1 MKILIIKFAAIGDVL
16 RTTPILKAL
25 RKKYPKVKIWWFT
38 KDISF
43 EVLYNNPL
51 IDRVVLYNQS
61 NLSGL
66 KKMHF
71 NLLINLDKDKRATY
85 AAMQVPADIKKGFGQ
100 AKNGRLIPFDKDSNY
115 AYRLGIDDE
124 LKFRKNKKTY
134 QQICFEQI
142 GLKYKGERYLFN
154 LDKKDIVFTNR
165 KLEAKG
171 LKKEAI
177 RVGIVTGSGKAFA
190 GKSLPFGSYVKIIQG
205 LLYYNGIQVVLLGGP
220 REKKTNRKISE
231 LFKDSIIDSGCNN
244 TIGQFAAIIDNCD
257 IVITGDTLTMHL
269 GIALNKYAIV
279 FFGSTAA
286 NEIELYGKG
295 KKVTTKI
302 KCSPCYKR
310 RCPIGEK
317 CMKLVRPEDII
328 KEVLDVA
335 KRVFNKNLARKMVF
349 LDRDGV
355 INKNPLRSDYIKKP
369 SEFEFLPNSRKAVK
383 MLNNAGF
390 DIAVISN
397 QAGIGKGL
405 FSKNELKKI
414 DERMLKGIKV
424 SKGKINGTYYC
435 IHRPDAN
442 CNCRKPKT
450 GLIKKA
456 VGKNKIDFK
465 NSFFVGDTERDVVA
479 GSSSGLKTITVLSG
493 YNKNKDI
500 KRWKKQPDYVA
511 KDLYDAVKKIVL
523 QKVPPMLLFVALFGT
538 IFTS

>member
-16 RTTPILKAL
+16 RTTTILKAL
-25 RKKYPKVKIWWFT
+25 KKKYPKAKIWWFT
-38 KDISF
+38 EDISF

-51 IDRVVLYNQS
+51 IDKAILYNQS
-61 NLSGL
+61 NLSRL

-71 NLLINLDKDKRATY
+71 NLLINLDKDKGATY

-115 AYRLGIDDE
+115 AYGLGIDDE

-142 GLKYKGERYLFN
+142 GLKYEGEKYVFN
-154 LDKKDIVFTNR
+154 LNKKDIDSASK
-165 KLEAKG
+165 KLKAKR

-177 RVGIVTGSGKAFA
+177 KVGIVAGSGKAFA
-190 GKSLPFGSYVKIIQG
+190 GKSLAFSSYVKIIQG
-205 LLYYNGIQVVLLGGP
+205 LLCYNGIQIVLLGGP
-220 REKKTNRKISE
+220 REKKTNRKISK
-231 LFKDSIIDSGCNN
+231 LFKDLIIDSGCNN
-244 TIGQFAAIIDNCD
+244 TIGQFAAIVNNCD

-295 KKVTTKI
+295 KKIIPKI

-310 RCPIGEK
+310 RCPIGER
-317 CMKLVRPEDII
+317 CMGLIGPKDII
-328 KEVLDVA
+328 REVLDAV
-335 KRVFNKNLARKMVF
+335 KRVFNKNMVKKVVF

-355 INKNPLRSDYIKKP
+355 INKNPPHGDYIKKP
-369 SEFEFLPNSRKAVK
+369 SKFEFLSRAPEAIR

-414 DERMLKGIKV
+414 DERMLKGIKA
-424 SKGKINGTYYC
+424 SGGKIKGTYYC
-435 IHRPDAN
+435 IHHPDAN
-442 CNCRKPKT
+442 CECRKPKT

-456 VGKNKIDFK
+456 IGGNKIDFR
-465 NSFFVGDTERDVVA
+465 NSFFIGDTERDVVA
-479 GSSSGLKTITVLSG
+479 GGRSGLKTITVLSG

-500 KRWKKQPDYVA
+500 KKWKNRPDYIA
-511 KDLYDAVKKIVL
+511 KDLYDAVKRIVL